1 MSAFMPAMMTGLLTT
16 AGIVAMSRQLETTT
30 LRRILGGAIWLDA
43 FILFFCL
50 WKFGHSEFGAT
61 AATIACVTTALAC
74 YLTERRLGKIS
85 LRQSLQDMV
94 LACMFWK

>member
-1 MSAFMPAMMTGLLTT
+1 MSAFGPAAMTGLLTT
-16 AGIVAMSRQLETTT
+16 AGIVAMGRQLERNT
-30 LRRILGGAIWLDA
+30 LKRVLGGAIWLDA

-74 YLTERRLGKIS
+74 YLTERRLGKIT
-85 LRQSLQDMV
+85 LQQSLKDIAQS
-94 LACMFWK
+94 LMFWK